1 MQTFSDPGRNHSE
14 DAGDVLVLVKRPEG
28 DRIEMEKKFKE
39 ILAKFELRR
48 RIQEM
53 VYARVRNRESNRKAE
68 EVAAE
73 AERKQAVI
81 KKKACM
87 HDALI

>member
-1 MQTFSDPGRNHSE
+1 
-14 DAGDVLVLVKRPEG
+14 
-28 DRIEMEKKFKE
+28 MEKKFKE

-73 AERKQAVI
+73 AERKQTS
-81 KKKACM
+81 
-87 HDALI
+87 

>member
-1 MQTFSDPGRNHSE
+1 
-14 DAGDVLVLVKRPEG
+14 
-28 DRIEMEKKFKE
+28 MEKKFKE

-73 AERKQAVI
+73 AERKQAEI

-87 HDALI
+87 HV